1 MWTDRCAALGLSGH
15 AAAWNNQSLC
25 WVFFPFMWL
34 KQVKCSV
41 QTSVVIKANDQDK
54 VRALNERSVGGQYLY
69 VGEESLYRRQAIW
82 EEKRWREARRQG
94 LSGQWQ
100 PLIAV
105 SGCRGAHRVLLCEEN
120 QWQELEQTGIML
132 KYQQFICNVQ
142 TFRSRSHKSPRSRSS
157 MECSQGSVVLA
168 SKP

>member
-1 MWTDRCAALGLSGH
+1 MWTDRCAVLGLSGH
-15 AAAWNNQSLC
+15 AAAWNNQSLRC
-25 WVFFPFMWL
+25 FCFFSFDWNRLNVLYRCPSSL
-34 KQVKCSV
+34 KQMTRTEFWMK
-41 QTSVVIKANDQDK
+41 
-54 VRALNERSVGGQYLY
+54 EGVGGQYLY

-94 LSGQWQ
+94 LSGEWQ
-100 PLIAV
+100 PLVAV

-120 QWQELEQTGIML
+120 QWQELQQTRIML
-132 KYQQFICNVQ
+132 KYQQFISNVQ

-157 MECSQGSVVLA
+157 VECCQGSVVLA